1 MDKRILETEKIG
13 KLLKKFSIPAIA
25 SMLMGIMYNV
35 VDRMFISIG
44 IGRDGIAGV
53 SLSLPIFN
61 LFLATALFI
70 GVGAGAM
77 VSINLGAKKQD
88 RADKFL
94 GNALVLLVGLGII
107 YLILGKIFME
117 RILLAFGASEATFS
131 YALDYLEA
139 ILWGAPTLLLFSGL
153 NNIVRGEGSPK
164 RSMTYGMIGMGLN
177 IILDALFIFVFDWG
191 IKGAAWATVI
201 SSATSVVFYLRHFSL
216 DISNIKWKK
225 ENLKLEFSVIKEIFS
240 IGIAPF
246 IMQISASAIMIV
258 MNKVLKINGGDIA
271 VASYGIIN
279 SLILLMRLPVVG
291 LYQGAQPII
300 SYNFGAKRND
310 RVAETLNL
318 TLKIALVMGTVGFL
332 VSFFAPSI
340 LVKPFIKNDPELY
353 NITLNGVRII
363 FVAVIGLAYNTIAT
377 TYFQSIKKAH
387 ITTMLNL
394 GQQVFLII
402 PLLLILPN
410 YFGINGA
417 WMAQPIA
424 DISLAIIASLFIRKE
439 KINLRKSIKI

>member
-1 MDKRILETEKIG
+1 MDKRMLETENIG

-94 GNALVLLVGLGII
+94 GNALVLLVGLGISYFI
-107 YLILGKIFME
+107 IGKIFVE
-117 RILLAFGASEATFS
+117 RILLAFGASEATFG

-139 ILWGAPTLLLFSGL
+139 ILWGAPFLLLFSGL

-177 IILDALFIFVFDWG
+177 IVLDALFIFVFDWG

-201 SSATSVVFYLRHFSL
+201 SSAISVMFYLRHFSL
-216 DISNIKWKK
+216 PVSNIKWKK
-225 ENLKLEFSVIKEIFS
+225 ENLKLEFSVVKEILS

-246 IMQISASAIMIV
+246 IMQISASAIMVV

-318 TLKIALVMGTVGFL
+318 TLKIALTMGTVGFL

-353 NITLNGVRII
+353 HLTVNGVRII

-377 TYFQSIKKAH
+377 TYFQSIQKAH

-424 DISLAIIASLFIRKE
+424 DVSLAIIAFFFIRKE
-439 KINLRKSIKI
+439 KTNLIKVI

>member
-1 MDKRILETEKIG
+1 MDKRMLETENIG

-94 GNALVLLVGLGII
+94 GNALVLLVGLGISYFI
-107 YLILGKIFME
+107 IGKIFVE
-117 RILLAFGASEATFS
+117 RILLAFGASEATFG

-139 ILWGAPTLLLFSGL
+139 ILWGAPFLLLFSGL

-177 IILDALFIFVFDWG
+177 IVLDALFIFVFDWG

-201 SSATSVVFYLRHFSL
+201 SSAISVMFYLRHFSL
-216 DISNIKWKK
+216 PVSNIKWKK
-225 ENLKLEFSVIKEIFS
+225 ENLKLEFSVVKEILS

-246 IMQISASAIMIV
+246 IMQISASAIMVV

-318 TLKIALVMGTVGFL
+318 TLKIALTMGTVGFL

-353 NITLNGVRII
+353 HLTVNGVRII

-377 TYFQSIKKAH
+377 TYFQSIQKAH

-424 DISLAIIASLFIRKE
+424 DVSLAIIAFFFIRKE
-439 KINLRKSIKI
+439 KTNLIKAI

>member
-1 MDKRILETEKIG
+1 MDKRMLETENIG

-94 GNALVLLVGLGII
+94 GNALVLLVGLGISYFI
-107 YLILGKIFME
+107 IGKIFVE
-117 RILLAFGASEATFS
+117 RILLAFGASEATFG

-139 ILWGAPTLLLFSGL
+139 ILWGAPFLLLFSGL

-177 IILDALFIFVFDWG
+177 IVLDALFIFVFNWG

-201 SSATSVVFYLRHFSL
+201 SSAISVMFYLRHFSL
-216 DISNIKWKK
+216 PVSNIKWKK
-225 ENLKLEFSVIKEIFS
+225 ENLKLEFSVVKEILS

-246 IMQISASAIMIV
+246 IMQISASAIMVV

-318 TLKIALVMGTVGFL
+318 TLKIALTMGTVGFL

-353 NITLNGVRII
+353 HLTVNGVRII

-377 TYFQSIKKAH
+377 TYFQSIQKAH

-424 DISLAIIASLFIRKE
+424 DVSLAIIAFFFIRKE
-439 KINLRKSIKI
+439 KTNLIKAI